1 MKGQMSKIKCEECNK
16 LCDEYQTLLNKC
28 SMCNTEEELLD
39 WLNNEDLSKKE
50 KRKNADYQWSE
61 FVIFLILYYHSK
73 INKKNLRNESN
84 IHKIPDISILLKI
97 YNNEKE
103 NICKLNEHIEKFIED
118 LKEQKKEDVKEYIQN
133 FYSEFDFC
141 EKYSIFKVLETTDN
155 KIKNV
160 YLTGKSIKIIKN
172 INQSLYSK
180 ISGLQEKDRKGD
192 VFVELNNGE
201 YIGISI
207 KKDKK
212 CQFTNWSID
221 KIMLNVSD
229 KTDKFVLKK
238 IRKDVLDSICDYDTR
253 RKNSSEENRRI
264 TKNLMYEKDKRMDLW
279 KEKFDTFI
287 TSKYPNIFIS
297 KIIDGI
303 SQVNNLPFKLFTY
316 NGEKLIDNSKIKNF
330 LEKSKI
336 SIIRD
341 YLNFDKKKY
350 NNIKTH
356 FSENAAKMWYFIKV
370 NNEIKYRFEVRS
382 KGGQRGWDN
391 SPQILIF
398 NI

>member
-1 MKGQMSKIKCEECNK
+1 
-16 LCDEYQTLLNKC
+16 
-28 SMCNTEEELLD
+28 MCNTEEELLNY
-39 WLNNEDLSKKE
+39 LNNEVLSKKE

-84 IHKIPDISILLKI
+84 IHKIPDISILLTI

-118 LKEQKKEDVKEYIQN
+118 LKKQKKEGVKEYIQN

-201 YIGISI
+201 HIGISI

-229 KTDKFVLKK
+229 KTDKFVFKK